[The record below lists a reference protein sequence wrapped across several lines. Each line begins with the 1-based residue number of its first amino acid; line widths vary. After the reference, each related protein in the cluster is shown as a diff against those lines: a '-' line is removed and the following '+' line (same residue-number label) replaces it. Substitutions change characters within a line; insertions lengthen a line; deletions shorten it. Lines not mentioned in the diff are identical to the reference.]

1 MNIPDFVKGNR
12 ITLLRNGSEYFPA
25 LEAAIDRAKNIVHL
39 ETYIF
44 EYDATGIRIS
54 EALKR
59 AARRNVTV
67 RLLLDGFGSQDL
79 PKDEVQNMLNAG
91 VQILIFRKEI
101 SPFRLRRNR
110 LRRMHRKLAAIDSSI
125 AFVGGINIIDDL
137 NHPEPLPPR
146 YDFAIS
152 IEGPLQRDIFLAA
165 RRLWMIVA
173 LSRLKKNWIKYD
185 EISCSIN
192 RLNDDQHGALI
203 IRDNFR
209 HRHDIEDVYLHA
221 ITNASREII
230 ISNAYFLPGIN
241 LRRALSDA
249 AKRGLRV
256 TLLLQGKIEYH
267 LQHYA
272 TQALYGSLLDAGI
285 EIYEYHKSYLHAK
298 VAVIDQHWSTV
309 GSSNIDP
316 FSLLLAREANV
327 VVDDEAFATQ
337 LKLCLENAMAE
348 ESIRVLQDKWENQR
362 WSSRAI
368 CWISYYIVRVLRGM
382 IGYNRKKVPLNLK
395 DFKV

>member
-25 LEAAIDRAKNIVHL
+25 LEAAIDSAQNIVHL

-101 SPFRLRRNR
+101 SLFRLRRNR

-173 LSRLKKNWIKYD
+173 LSRLKKNWIEYD

-192 RLNDDQHGALI
+192 QLNGNQRGALI

-241 LRRALSDA
+241 LRRALCDA

-256 TLLLQGKIEYH
+256 TLLLQGKIEFH

-285 EIYEYHKSYLHAK
+285 EIFEYHKSYLHAK

-348 ESIRVLQDKWENQR
+348 ESIRVLQDKWKNQR

-382 IGYNRKKVPLNLK
+382 IGYNRKNNAPE
-395 DFKV
+395 FKIL

>member
-1 MNIPDFVKGNR
+1 MRVPDFVEGNR

-25 LEAAIDRAKNIVHL
+25 LESALDKAQHEVHL

-44 EYDATGIRIS
+44 EHDATGIRIS

-67 RLLLDGFGSQDL
+67 RLLLDGFGSQNL
-79 PKDEVQNMLNAG
+79 PQEVIQSLRSTG
-91 VQILIFRKEI
+91 VQVLIFRKEI

-110 LRRMHRKLAAIDSSI
+110 LRRMHRKLAVIDASI
-125 AFVGGINIIDDL
+125 AFVGGINVIDDL

-146 YDFAIS
+146 FDFAIS
-152 IEGPLQRDIFLAA
+152 IEGPLQRKIMMAT
-165 RRLWMIVA
+165 RHLWKIVA
-173 LSRLKKNWIKYD
+173 IARLQSWVRHN
-185 EISCSIN
+185 EIPYLTIQPSG
-192 RLNDDQHGALI
+192 DQCGALV

-209 HRHDIEDVYLHA
+209 HRHDIEETYLHA
-221 ITNASREII
+221 ITNACSEII
-230 ISNAYFLPGIN
+230 IANAYFLPGIN
-241 LRRALSDA
+241 LRHALSDA
-249 AKRGLRV
+249 ARRGLRV
-256 TLLLQGKIEYH
+256 VLLLQGRIEYR

-272 TQALYGSLLDAGI
+272 TLALYGSLLDAGI

-327 VVDDEAFATQ
+327 IVDDELFAVQ
-337 LKLCLENAMAE
+337 LRFCLENAMVE
-348 ESIRVLQDKWENQR
+348 ESTRVLQEKWKNQS
-362 WSSRAI
+362 WISRTMS
-368 CWISYYIVRVLRGM
+368 WVSYYIVRILRGM
-382 IGYNRKKVPLNLK
+382 VGYNRKNYNPE
-395 DFKV
+395 

>member
-25 LEAAIDRAKNIVHL
+25 LEAAIDSAQNIVHL

-101 SPFRLRRNR
+101 SLFRLRRNR

-185 EISCSIN
+185 KISCSIN
-192 RLNDDQHGALI
+192 RLNGNQRGALI

-209 HRHDIEDVYLHA
+209 HRHDIEDAYLHA

-256 TLLLQGKIEYH
+256 TLLLQGKIEFH

-382 IGYNRKKVPLNLK
+382 IGYNRKNNAPE
-395 DFKV
+395 FKRL

>member
-1 MNIPDFVKGNR
+1 VNIPDFVKGNR

-25 LEAAIDRAKNIVHL
+25 LEAAIDKAQNIVHL

-67 RLLLDGFGSQDL
+67 RLLLDGFGSRDL
-79 PKDEVQNMLNAG
+79 PKGEVQNMLNAG

-101 SPFRLRRNR
+101 SLFRLRRNR

-192 RLNDDQHGALI
+192 RLNDNQCGALI
-203 IRDNFR
+203 LRDNFR

-256 TLLLQGKIEYH
+256 TLLLQGKIEFH

-327 VVDDEAFATQ
+327 VIDNEAFAMQ
-337 LKLCLENAMAE
+337 LKLCLENTMAE
-348 ESIRVLQDKWENQR
+348 ESTRVLQEEWKSQR

-368 CWISYYIVRVLRGM
+368 CWISYYIVRILRGM
-382 IGYNRKKVPLNLK
+382 IGYHRKNNTPK
-395 DFKV
+395 FKRL

>member
-1 MNIPDFVKGNR
+1 MKEPDFVEGNR

-25 LEAAIDRAKNIVHL
+25 LESAIDNARHEVHL

-59 AARRNVTV
+59 AAKRNVTV
-67 RLLLDGFGSQDL
+67 RLLVDGFGSQNL
-79 PKDEVQNMLNAG
+79 PKEMIQDLLNAG
-91 VQILIFRKEI
+91 AQVLIFRKNI
-101 SPFRLRRNR
+101 SPLTLRRNR
-110 LRRMHRKLAAIDSSI
+110 LRRMHRKLATVDKSI

-146 YDFAIS
+146 FDFAIS
-152 IEGPLQRDIFLAA
+152 IEGPLLSKIILAA
-165 RRLWMIVA
+165 KHLWMVVA
-173 LSRLKKNWIKYD
+173 LAQFKKDWARHEKIPYST
-185 EISCSIN
+185 IQPSG
-192 RLNDDQHGALI
+192 RQLGALV

-209 HRHDIEDVYLHA
+209 HRHDIEEVYLHA
-221 ITNASREII
+221 IANARSEII
-230 ISNAYFLPGIN
+230 IANSYFLPGIN
-241 LRRALSDA
+241 FRHALSDA
-249 AKRGLRV
+249 ARRGLRV
-256 TLLLQGKIEYH
+256 VLLLQGKIEYR

-272 TQALYGSLLDAGI
+272 TLALYGSLLDAGI

-327 VVDDEAFATQ
+327 IIDDKSFATQ
-337 LKLCLENAMAE
+337 LRICLEEAMAE
-348 ESIRVLQDKWENQR
+348 ESTRVLQEKWKNQSWINR
-362 WSSRAI
+362 LMS
-368 CWISYYIVRVLRGM
+368 WISYYIVRVLRGM
-382 IGYNRKKVPLNLK
+382 VGYDRKTNNPEYGKL
-395 DFKV
+395 

>member
-12 ITLLRNGSEYFPA
+12 ITLLRSGSEYFPA
-25 LEAAIDRAKNIVHL
+25 LEAAIDKAQNIVHL

-101 SPFRLRRNR
+101 SLFRLHRNR

-146 YDFAIS
+146 FDFAIS

-165 RRLWMIVA
+165 RHLWVMVA
-173 LSRLKKNWIKYD
+173 LLRFKKDWIKYD
-185 EISCSIN
+185 EISCPIN
-192 RLNDDQHGALI
+192 RLNDNQYGALI
-203 IRDNFR
+203 LRDNFR
-209 HRHDIEDVYLHA
+209 HRHDIEDNYLHA
-221 ITNASREII
+221 ITNASKEII
-230 ISNAYFLPGIN
+230 ISNAYFLPGLP

-256 TLLLQGKIEYH
+256 VLLLQGKIEFH

-272 TQALYGSLLDAGI
+272 TQALYGGLLDAGI
-285 EIYEYHKSYLHAK
+285 EIYEYHKSFLHAK
-298 VAVIDQHWSTV
+298 VAVIDQRWSTV

-327 VVDDEAFATQ
+327 IVDNKAFAMQ

-348 ESIRVLQDKWENQR
+348 ESIRVLQEEWKSQR
-362 WSSRAI
+362 WSSRAV

-382 IGYNRKKVPLNLK
+382 IGYNRKNNTPEFRKL
-395 DFKV
+395 

>member
-1 MNIPDFVKGNR
+1 VNIPDFVEGNR
-12 ITLLRNGSEYFPA
+12 ITLLHNGSEYFPA
-25 LEAAIDRAKNIVHL
+25 LEAAIDGAQNVVHL

-44 EYDATGIRIS
+44 EYDATGVRIS

-59 AARRNVTV
+59 AARRDVTV

-79 PKDEVQNMLNAG
+79 PQEEIQSMLNAG

-125 AFVGGINIIDDL
+125 AFVGGINVIDDL
-137 NHPEPLPPR
+137 NHPEPLTPR
-146 YDFAIS
+146 FDFAIS
-152 IEGPLQRDIFLAA
+152 IEGPLQRKIISAA
-165 RRLWMIVA
+165 QHLWMIVA
-173 LSRLKKNWIKYD
+173 LARLKKSWVKHD
-185 EISCSIN
+185 EMPRSSSQLSGN
-192 RLNDDQHGALI
+192 QRGALV

-209 HRHDIEDVYLHA
+209 HRRDIEEVYLHA
-221 ITNASREII
+221 ITNAYSEII
-230 ISNAYFLPGIN
+230 IANAYFLPGIN

-249 AKRGLRV
+249 SKRGLRV
-256 TLLLQGKIEYH
+256 VLLLQGKIEYH

-316 FSLLLAREANV
+316 FSLLLAREANI
-327 VVDDEAFATQ
+327 VVDDEAFAIQ
-337 LKLCLENAMAE
+337 LRLCLKNAIAE
-348 ESIRVLQDKWENQR
+348 ESTQVLQEKWKSQS
-362 WSSRAI
+362 WMSRAI

-382 IGYNRKKVPLNLK
+382 VGYNQKNNAPEYGKL
-395 DFKV
+395 